1 MLPPAIESEAVMTS
15 DDRTLILSLIFGA
28 FLIFAGMLFRYIK
41 YGIPFW
47 KSLLELGQE
56 MLKGFKEFRKNFIPV
71 TKKALGAIWRYIK
84 KKLSDIGEHEPVK
97 CNLLNAELEYYLQN
111 AVSDYVFKPF
121 KVEIIGVYTPIPSY
135 AYVSFYTKSAI
146 TKDDEAEI
154 VWALEAKFR
163 DYMRLCGCNFPYFSV
178 PYVQGNHIEVYIYYC
193 ENGTERQAYQSKI
206 NQIMQ
211 MRSTSSS
218 LNEVDTYDRDF

>member
-1 MLPPAIESEAVMTS
+1 MTS
-15 DDRTLILSLIFGA
+15 DDRTLIFTSIFGFLLIFCGA
-28 FLIFAGMLFRYIK
+28 LWRKIK
-41 YGIPFW
+41 YGIPFRETYLMLW
-47 KSLLELGQE
+47 QE
-56 MLKGFKEFRKNFIPV
+56 GIVGGFKEFRKNFIPV
-71 TKKALGAIWRYIK
+71 TKKGLGAIWRYIK
-84 KKLSDIGEHEPVK
+84 AKLSGIVERSRKEPEPVK
-97 CNLLNAELEYYLQN
+97 WSLLNAELEYYLQD
-111 AVSDYVFKPF
+111 AISDYVFKPF
-121 KVEIIGVYTPIPSY
+121 KVEISGAYTPIPSY

-163 DYMRLCGCNFPYFSV
+163 DYMRSYGRNFPYFPV

-193 ENGTERQAYQSKI
+193 EFKTERPAYQAKC

-211 MRSTSSS
+211 MKSTSSS